1 MTKIYSSVPMDE
13 ADQNGDPF
21 EVVDQSTHRVIF
33 TRNDQ
38 ETLLNSVRGMYYAI
52 REGAK
57 SLYFF
62 CFLESA
68 YLSDFMSFL
77 RNHRVKQ
84 VKRKLSFDK
93 WEYGHRLVL
102 RRTYDVVEDYVS
114 PEDYAWFAYN
124 ASSPCSC
131 YDIEKG
137 YEMA

>member
-1 MTKIYSSVPMDE
+1 MDE
-13 ADQNGDPF
+13 DDQNG
-21 EVVDQSTHRVIF
+21 ELVDKSTHRVTF

-38 ETLLNSVRGMYYAI
+38 EALLNAIKGMYYSI
-52 REGAK
+52 RESAK

-68 YLSDFMSFL
+68 YLSDFISFL
-77 RNHRVKQ
+77 RNNRVKP
-84 VKRKLSFDK
+84 VKKKLSFDK
-93 WEYGHRLVL
+93 WEYGHRQVL

-137 YEMA
+137 SETA